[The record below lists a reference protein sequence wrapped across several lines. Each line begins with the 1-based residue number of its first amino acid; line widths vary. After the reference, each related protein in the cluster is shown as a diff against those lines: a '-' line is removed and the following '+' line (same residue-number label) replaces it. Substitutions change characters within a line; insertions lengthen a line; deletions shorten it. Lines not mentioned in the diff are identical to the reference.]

1 MLATKKTQMDFLN
14 IGSGALLNVISFD
27 LGVFNITLYLH

>member
-1 MLATKKTQMDFLN
+1 MPATKKIQMDFLN

-27 LGVFNITLYLH
+27 LGLFKIILYLH